1 METNTA
7 VAAKPVTIKT
17 IELKKGIEVR
27 LDKAQR
33 IIVKCEEG
41 WINSN
46 LSVKDLQSKV
56 FGSIKYDSKAPS
68 FTAADGTLYFKGT
81 ACLNNLSIED

>member
-1 METNTA
+1 MEN
-7 VAAKPVTIKT
+7 VAAPVAKATTIKT
-17 IELKKGIEVR
+17 VELRKGIEVR

-33 IIVKCEEG
+33 IIVKCDEG

-56 FGSIKYDSKAPS
+56 FGSIKYDHKAPS